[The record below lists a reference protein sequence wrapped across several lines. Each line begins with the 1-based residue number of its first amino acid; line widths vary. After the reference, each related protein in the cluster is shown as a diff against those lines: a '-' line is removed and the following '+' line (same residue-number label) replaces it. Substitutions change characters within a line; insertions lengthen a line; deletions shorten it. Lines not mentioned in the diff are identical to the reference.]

1 MNLTNINKDKMKQS
15 NIQYVLHTIRRNEP
29 ISRKELS
36 DLVNMTPSSI
46 TNIVNR
52 LLKENFLRESGSGES
67 LAGRKPILLELNSTA
82 RYAVG
87 VELNTE
93 NIICIITN
101 FKAEKMVKKECETV
115 VTDSK
120 ESVLNRLVNLIKAA
134 IIEAKIAKEEIMGV
148 GLVSAGPYNH
158 TKGLMINPPNFPG
171 WFNVPIR
178 DIVQTA
184 TGIPTY
190 FEKETV
196 GAAIGEFWFG
206 EASSARS
213 LFAINIYNVGI
224 GGGVIIDG
232 KVYHGFKDGAG
243 DIGHMVVDI
252 EGPACSCG
260 NYGCLE
266 AMASGMAIV
275 RDVKSELKRGEKSLL
290 LESVDNIDDIDLDMI
305 IEASK
310 KGDLLVNRVIEKCAR
325 YMGIAMANL
334 INVYSPQMIVL
345 GGKITK
351 ECPDYLEIAIEYAK
365 KRKYPLY
372 NKDVV
377 IIPSTFGEEQGAMGG
392 VGLVFQEFFKNVDI
406 D

>member
-52 LLKENFLRESGSGES
+52 LLKENFLIESGSGKS

-82 RYAVG
+82 RYAIG

-101 FKAEKMVKKECETV
+101 FKAEKIVKKECETV

-120 ESVLNRLVNLIKAA
+120 EDVLNRLVNLIKSA
-134 IIEAKIAKEEIMGV
+134 IMEANIIKEEIMGV

-178 DIVQTA
+178 DIVQNSI
-184 TGIPTY
+184 GIPTY

-266 AMASGMAIV
+266 AIASGMAIV
-275 RDVKSELKRGEKSLL
+275 RDVKSEIKRGENSLL

-305 IEASK
+305 IKASK

-345 GGKITK
+345 GGKIIK
-351 ECPDYLEIAIEYAK
+351 DCPGYMQIAIEYAK

-392 VGLVFQEFFKNVDI
+392 VGLVFQEFFKNVEI
-406 D
+406 N